1 LPNGEASGDSVIET
15 MKKVTIACLASER
28 QATVTAMQRLGTVH
42 VTPLVA
48 PSSDELDSL
57 LREQEN
63 LSRVLN
69 TFKNMKVEA
78 DDVETDPAASLAEV
92 QEILTTRK
100 QLEEE
105 LALATR
111 ACAQLEPWGNFDQET
126 LTNLEQRGIYVALC
140 TSAPGRF
147 PELPENAAIAVVSK
161 TKSAVHYAV
170 VSTTPLDDVVLPR
183 ATLPAQTDLSK
194 WQETAGKLRREL
206 QERQERLS
214 TLAEHSMQSLEKYA
228 VKLEE
233 DIAFAKARDGM
244 EAKNAIAFLGGYVPE
259 KHLDEL
265 REAARENGWAIRYE
279 DIPEDDENVP
289 TSLIIPP
296 RFAMAKV
303 IFDFIGIL
311 PGYHEID
318 VSVSVLIFL
327 SIFCGMLV
335 GDAGY
340 GLLFTCILL
349 YLKKRLG
356 DSDPAK
362 RQVLNL
368 GLSMSLCILGYGWLS
383 GNWLALP
390 AEKLPRILR
399 GLPWLTDS
407 EYGETNVK
415 LLCFF
420 IGAFHMSMARAWR
433 TCIAGNLRDAL
444 GHVGWGLFL
453 WGNFFLAKTLVVD
466 GGGFGDLNIFAKCL
480 YVVGFF
486 TILIFGVDWKD
497 MGAVIY
503 LPFSFIN
510 SFVDVLSYIRL
521 FAVGLSSLYIA
532 QSFNQMAG
540 QLYSLSPWMI
550 PLMLLL
556 LACGHAL
563 NIALA
568 AMGVLVHGIRLNTLE
583 FSGHMDLSWS
593 GKPYRPLRKTEV

>member
-1 LPNGEASGDSVIET
+1 MIET

-48 PSSDELDSL
+48 PSSDELDHL

-63 LSRVLN
+63 LGRVLT
-69 TFKNMKVEA
+69 TFKSMKIRA
-78 DDVETDPAASLAEV
+78 DDVETDPAASLAEI
-92 QEILTTRK
+92 QEIFVARK

-111 ACAQLEPWGNFDQET
+111 ACAQLEPWGSFDQET
-126 LTNLEQRGIYVALC
+126 LANLEQRGIHVALC
-140 TSAPGRF
+140 TSVPGRF
-147 PELPENAAIAVVSK
+147 PELPEGAAIAVVSE

-183 ATLPAQTDLSK
+183 ATLPAQTNLRE
-194 WQETAGKLRREL
+194 WQETAEKLRQDL
-206 QERQERLS
+206 QERQERLT

-228 VKLEE
+228 AKLEE
-233 DIAFAKARDGM
+233 NIAFAKARDGM
-244 EAKNAIAFLGGYVPE
+244 ADRKAIAFLGGYVPE

-279 DIPEDDENVP
+279 DIADDDENVP

-296 RFAMAKV
+296 RFAMAKA
-303 IFDFIGIL
+303 IFDFVGIL
-311 PGYHEID
+311 PGYREID

-340 GLLFTCILL
+340 GLLFTGILL

-356 DSDPAK
+356 DADPAK

-368 GLSMSLCILGYGWLS
+368 GLCMSLCILGYGWLT
-383 GNWLALP
+383 GNWFALP

-399 GLPWLTDS
+399 GLPWLSDPAYS
-407 EYGETNVK
+407 ETNVK

-433 TCIAGNLRDAL
+433 AYLAGGLRDAL

-453 WGNFFLAKTLVVD
+453 WGNFFLAKV
-466 GGGFGDLNIFAKCL
+466 
-480 YVVGFF
+480 
-486 TILIFGVDWKD
+486 
-497 MGAVIY
+497 
-503 LPFSFIN
+503 
-510 SFVDVLSYIRL
+510 
-521 FAVGLSSLYIA
+521 
-532 QSFNQMAG
+532 
-540 QLYSLSPWMI
+540 
-550 PLMLLL
+550 
-556 LACGHAL
+556 
-563 NIALA
+563 
-568 AMGVLVHGIRLNTLE
+568 
-583 FSGHMDLSWS
+583 
-593 GKPYRPLRKTEV
+593 